1 MNIKEKKMEKV
12 TKRQLEIFEWIKKN
26 NNTSLKD
33 IADHFQIKESSVFH
47 LLKKLQEFGF
57 IERTRKARSIK
68 ILKENLDEV
77 SDNPIYHWVLSE
89 EKKEILLYRKQ
100 NLLDECICI
109 VPKDFVKT
117 LSEDFSIFISNEIK
131 NFIER

>member
-1 MNIKEKKMEKV
+1 MEKV

-77 SDNPIYHWVLSE
+77 SDSPIYHWVLSE
-89 EKKEILLYRKQ
+89 EKKILLYRKQ

>member
-1 MNIKEKKMEKV
+1 MEKV

-117 LSEDFSIFISNEIK
+117 LSEDFSIFISDEIK

>member
-1 MNIKEKKMEKV
+1 MEKV

-100 NLLDECICI
+100 NLLDEYICI